1 MQVTFVAMAINRLSI
16 VDMVVNIGME
26 GKKSYP
32 KPKAYILNTI
42 YDVIELQNGQLI
54 MTDTKRGRVH
64 YQVSMYGY
72 VWELL
77 YIVSDNEAERSE
89 VSLRVIGERK
99 DKAKEIRREFA
110 LLDAMLEGGEVVDL
124 NLNSGM

>member
-1 MQVTFVAMAINRLSI
+1 
-16 VDMVVNIGME
+16 ME
-26 GKKSYP
+26 GRKSYP
-32 KPKAYILNTI
+32 KSKRYILNTI
-42 YDVIELQNGQLI
+42 YDVIELQKGNII
-54 MTDTKRGRVH
+54 MTDSKHGRIH

-77 YIVSDNEAERSE
+77 YIVSGSEAEQSD

-110 LLDAMLEGGEVVDL
+110 ILDAMLEGGATVNL
-124 NLNSGM
+124 NLSDE

>member
-1 MQVTFVAMAINRLSI
+1 M
-16 VDMVVNIGME
+16 IGR
-26 GKKSYP
+26 KTYP
-32 KPKAYILNTI
+32 KSKRYILNTI
-42 YDVIELQNGQLI
+42 YDVIELQKGQLLV
-54 MTDTKRGRVH
+54 TDTKHGRVH

-77 YIVSDNEAERSE
+77 YIVSERDVERSE

-110 LLDAMLEGGEVVDL
+110 ILDAMLEGGANV
-124 NLNSGM
+124 NLDQYDE